1 MNVIA
6 LLLNIIAFTDNNYA
20 TVTFDSSPCLDSPE
34 LRVIMECSPDLETA
48 LSVLERGFVHFLAQE
63 GFITDEV
70 SERVLDPQSMLS
82 GEQSAGLLV
91 KGIKR
96 RVKLDSKSYHTLL
109 EHFKKCGNL
118 YQPIVGIL
126 EKAYSKLI
134 KRQESQIIACG
145 NQPHTE
151 QGEHHKHHSQEDFN
165 TLLVAY
171 FSIQIRIHLLRWVES
186 RSYVTGSDLK
196 SSCKRGY

>member
-1 MNVIA
+1 MER
-6 LLLNIIAFTDNNYA
+6 T
-20 TVTFDSSPCLDSPE
+20 PE
-34 LRVIMECSPDLETA
+34 LETA
-48 LSVLERGFVHFLAQE
+48 LSELERGSVHFLAQE

-82 GEQSAGLLV
+82 GEQRAGLLV

-109 EHFKKCGNL
+109 EHFKKGGNL
-118 YQPIVGIL
+118 YRPIVGIL

-134 KRQESQIIACG
+134 RRQESQNIACG
-145 NQPHTE
+145 SQPHTE
-151 QGEHHKHHSQEDFN
+151 QGEHHKPHSQEDFN

-171 FSIQIRIHLLRWVES
+171 FSIQIQIHLLRWVES
-186 RSYVTGSDLK
+186 GFIQTYVIGIGSELK
-196 SSCKRGY
+196 SSCERGY